1 LNEGEHIDRKTEAK
15 NGQIQLRNGW
25 ESKMRRQHTFATV
38 LIGKSVLIREGIA
51 RILRAANFRTIASV
65 SCADDLPSGVLQPHQ
80 MLFLI
85 VHTGDDFDVVLEQM
99 EFLRDN
105 HPGGRIAIV
114 ADHYRLDELVSA
126 FRAGAH
132 GYFVDVMTCDVFI
145 KSIELVMMG
154 ETIFPPAFL
163 SFALD
168 GEGDHIR
175 KAAPRDENDRAILV
189 RTEDTI
195 APQLSPREKS
205 ILHCL
210 IEGDS
215 NKSIARKIDIA
226 EATVKVHV
234 KAILRKIRVQNR
246 TQAAIWGMN
255 NGSLAKP
262 VNDCALSST
271 VDASRRLPRPIAM
284 ISEIKQI
291 GASDPLEVITP
302 DANHVGVP
310 RIDRLI
316 RKSINRRT
324 NGTARLG
331 K

>member
-1 LNEGEHIDRKTEAK
+1 
-15 NGQIQLRNGW
+15 
-25 ESKMRRQHTFATV
+25 MRQRQSFAIILV
-38 LIGKSVLIREGIA
+38 GKSILLREGLA
-51 RILRAANFRTIASV
+51 RILRSANFRILAAV
-65 SCADDLPSGVLQPHQ
+65 SCADDLLPSKRHLHQP
-80 MLFLI
+80 LFLV
-85 VHTGDDFDVVLEQM
+85 VHTGDDFDAAVEQI
-99 EFLRDN
+99 ELFRDQ

-114 ADHYRLDELVSA
+114 ADHYRLCELVSA
-126 FRAGAH
+126 FRAGAN

-163 SFALD
+163 SFVLD
-168 GEGDHIR
+168 PEGDR
-175 KAAPRDENDRAILV
+175 LGQAAPRDENSQAILI
-189 RTEDTI
+189 RNENTL
-195 APQLSPREKS
+195 APQLSTREKS
-205 ILHCL
+205 ILRCL

-215 NKSIARKIDIA
+215 NKCIARKIDIA

-255 NGSLAKP
+255 NGSVIRPANNSSPPSTSDVSKP
-262 VNDCALSST
+262 
-271 VDASRRLPRPIAM
+271 LPNPVEV

-291 GASDPLEVITP
+291 GTSVPQGAIGH
-302 DANHVGVP
+302 DANCVDVP

-316 RKSINRRT
+316 RKGINRRT
-324 NGTARLG
+324 DGTARLR

>member
-1 LNEGEHIDRKTEAK
+1 
-15 NGQIQLRNGW
+15 
-25 ESKMRRQHTFATV
+25 MRRQQSFATV

-51 RILRAANFRTIASV
+51 RILRAANFRTSASV
-65 SCADDLPSGVLQPHQ
+65 SCADEFPPGTLQPHQ
-80 MLFLI
+80 LLFLI
-85 VHTGDDFDVVLEQM
+85 VHTGDDFDVVLEQI
-99 EFLRDN
+99 ELLRDN
-105 HPGGRIAIV
+105 HPSARIAIV

-126 FRAGAH
+126 FRAGAN

-168 GEGDHIR
+168 PESDHIG
-175 KAAPRDENDRAILV
+175 KAVPRDENERAILV

-215 NKSIARKIDIA
+215 NKCIARKIDIA

-255 NGSLAKP
+255 NGSLARPEK
-262 VNDCALSST
+262 NCALPST
-271 VDASRRLPRPIAM
+271 VDTSRRFAKSIEM

-291 GASDPLEVITP
+291 EASDPLVLINSQ
-302 DANHVGVP
+302 ANHVGVP

-324 NGTARLG
+324 NGTTRLDE
-331 K
+331 

>member
-1 LNEGEHIDRKTEAK
+1 
-15 NGQIQLRNGW
+15 
-25 ESKMRRQHTFATV
+25 
-38 LIGKSVLIREGIA
+38 
-51 RILRAANFRTIASV
+51 
-65 SCADDLPSGVLQPHQ
+65 
-80 MLFLI
+80 
-85 VHTGDDFDVVLEQM
+85 
-99 EFLRDN
+99 
-105 HPGGRIAIV
+105 V

-126 FRAGAH
+126 FRAGAK

-168 GEGDHIR
+168 SESDHIG
-175 KAAPRDENDRAILV
+175 KAVPRDENERAILV

-215 NKSIARKIDIA
+215 NKCIARKIDIA

-255 NGSLAKP
+255 NGSLARPEK
-262 VNDCALSST
+262 NCALPST
-271 VDASRRLPRPIAM
+271 VDTSRRFAKSIEM

-291 GASDPLEVITP
+291 EASDPLVLINSQ
-302 DANHVGVP
+302 ANHVGVP

-324 NGTARLG
+324 NGTTRLDE
-331 K
+331 

>member
-1 LNEGEHIDRKTEAK
+1 MKESRPTEK
-15 NGQIQLRNGW
+15 KKPNGQNQVRKGW
-25 ESKMRRQHTFATV
+25 ESKMLRQQSFATV

-51 RILRAANFRTIASV
+51 RILRAANFRTTASV
-65 SCADDLPSGVLQPHQ
+65 SCADEFPPGTLQPHQ
-80 MLFLI
+80 LLFLI
-85 VHTGDDFDVVLEQM
+85 VHTGDDFDVVLEQI
-99 EFLRDN
+99 ELLRDN
-105 HPGGRIAIV
+105 HPSARIAIV

-126 FRAGAH
+126 FRAGAN

-168 GEGDHIR
+168 PESDTIGNAVPPGEN
-175 KAAPRDENDRAILV
+175 ERAILV

-215 NKSIARKIDIA
+215 NKCIARKIDIA

-255 NGSLAKP
+255 NGSLARP
-262 VNDCALSST
+262 ANDSSPLSNCVVSQ
-271 VDASRRLPRPIAM
+271 RLPNPVEA

-291 GASDPLEVITP
+291 GASVPLGVIEHE
-302 DANHVGVP
+302 ANHVEVP

-316 RKSINRRT
+316 RKGINRGA
-324 NGTARLG
+324 NGAAGPG